1 MANVTYLIGAG
12 ASAGKRGRDLP
23 NGDPKD
29 NRIIEGL
36 PCVNE
41 IPTCL
46 YNLIFDIKR
55 HNFSQEYDTI
65 KGGLLE
71 RLEKLYRMSER
82 HATIDT
88 YAKKLKLKKDNL
100 EFQQT
105 EMMLAY
111 FFMVEQLIHKPD
123 SRYDTFFANILDNQL
138 DIPENINIISWN
150 YDSQFEIA
158 YQEYE
163 ADRSLPIT
171 FKGAEYPID
180 TPKIFKVNGTA
191 AFENLS
197 NIALLRGQVPPFEN
211 GATGMQLSSDG
222 VKFLLDLYK
231 RISQPTKK
239 LNTRLSFA
247 FDDTTDDTMF
257 EQINKVML
265 DTNVLVIIGYTFPFF
280 NRKIDR
286 KILSHLRPFA
296 KIYIQDLS
304 PQYVRQ
310 SLQAVLTD
318 IQRNM
323 QIKELERTDQ
333 FYLPSEL

>member
-23 NGDPKD
+23 NGDTND

-41 IPTCL
+41 IPVCL
-46 YNLIFDIKR
+46 SNLIYDIK
-55 HNFSQEYDTI
+55 HHIVPSQYDAL
-65 KGGLLE
+65 KEGLLE
-71 RLEKLYRMSER
+71 QLEKLYRMSER

-88 YAKKLKLKKDNL
+88 YAKKLKLRKENN
-100 EFQQT
+100 EFHKT
-105 EMMLAY
+105 EIMLAY

-123 SRYDTFFANILDNQL
+123 SRYDTFFANILDDQL
-138 DIPENINIISWN
+138 NIPENINIISWN

-158 YQEYE
+158 YREYE
-163 ADRSLPIT
+163 TEKALPIT
-171 FKGAEYPID
+171 FKGAEYQIN

-197 NIALLRGQVPPFEN
+197 DIAVLRGQMPLLEN
-211 GATGMQLSSDG
+211 GAIDMQLSSDG
-222 VKFLLDLYK
+222 VMFLLDLYK

-257 EQINKVML
+257 EKIDNVVFG
-265 DTNVLVIIGYTFPFF
+265 TNILVIVGYTFPFF
-280 NRKIDR
+280 NRNIDR
-286 KILSHLRPFA
+286 RILFNLRPYA
-296 KIYIQDLS
+296 KIYIQDLN
-304 PQYVRQ
+304 PKYVKQ
-310 SLQAVLTD
+310 SLQAVLTKA
-318 IQRNM
+318 QRNIP
-323 QIKELERTDQ
+323 IKELERTDQ
-333 FYLPSEL
+333 FYLPPEL

>member
-23 NGDPKD
+23 NGVSKD

-41 IPTCL
+41 ISVCL
-46 YNLIFDIKR
+46 SNLIYDIKN
-55 HNFSQEYDTI
+55 HSVASQYI
-65 KGGLLE
+65 PLKKGLLE
-71 RLEKLYRMSER
+71 RLEKLYKMSER

-100 EFQQT
+100 GFQQT

-123 SRYDTFFANILDNQL
+123 SRYDTFFANILDTQL
-138 DIPENINIISWN
+138 NIPENINIISWN

-163 ADRSLPIT
+163 ADKPLPVT
-171 FKGAEYPID
+171 FKGAENLIE

-197 NIALLRGQVPPFEN
+197 NIALLRGQMPPLKN
-211 GATGMQLSSDG
+211 GVTSMQLSSDG
-222 VKFLLDLYK
+222 VMFLLDLYK
-231 RISQPTKK
+231 TISQPTKK

-247 FDDTTDDTMF
+247 FDDTTDDAMF
-257 EQINKVML
+257 EKIDNVVFG
-265 DTNVLVIIGYTFPFF
+265 TNVLVIIGYTFPFF
-280 NRKIDR
+280 NREIDR
-286 KILSHLRPFA
+286 RILSKLKPYA
-296 KIYIQDLS
+296 KIYIQDLNS
-304 PQYVRQ
+304 QYVKQ
-310 SLQAVLTD
+310 NLQAVLTD
-318 IQRNM
+318 AQRN
-323 QIKELERTDQ
+323 IHITELERTDQ
-333 FYLPSEL
+333 FYLPPEL